1 MVGQDD
7 DAQVP
12 GEDEVKQVVHAIDVE
27 VQEQSSC
34 VRNGSVTSLVMVV

>member
-12 GEDEVKQVVHAIDVE
+12 GEVEVKQVTHAIDVG

-34 VRNGSVTSLVMVV
+34 VRNGSVTSPVIVL

>member
-12 GEDEVKQVVHAIDVE
+12 GEVEGKQVIHAIDVE

-34 VRNGSVTSLVMVV
+34 VRNGSVTPLVIVS

>member
-1 MVGQDD
+1 MVGQAD

-12 GEDEVKQVVHAIDVE
+12 GEVDVKQVAHAIDVG

-34 VRNGSVTSLVMVV
+34 VRNGSVTSLVTVL